1 MNSTPPVKYLKHPAA
16 KIQTLISNE
25 IIHQK
30 VSFHLGFLFFRDRKR
45 KNFVGADGNVKKI
58 RTESGVRIPATY
70 KKNMYPL
77 KLTDFPRS
85 LESLGLIVSLYV
97 CIWLVLLVFT

>member
-1 MNSTPPVKYLKHPAA
+1 MNSTPPVKYFNHPAA
-16 KIQTLISNE
+16 ASQTLISNE

-45 KNFVGADGNVKKI
+45 KNFVGANGNVKKI

-77 KLTDFPRS
+77 TLTDFSRF
-85 LESLGLIVSLYV
+85 LESLGLLVPCYA